1 MLQPQEIEVL
11 YIIPAIRRELAKALI
26 KVNLSQKAVAQI
38 LGITPAAIS
47 QYISEKRA
55 KEVKFNEAFQKLI
68 EESAKKIAQ
77 NHYLVIQEINEL
89 CHDFRKSDLICQVH
103 KQLDVFDNKICDY
116 CKR

>member
-77 NHYLVIQEINEL
+77 NHFLVIQEINEL
-89 CHDFRKSDLICQVH
+89 CQNFRKSDLICQVH
-103 KQLDVFDNKICDY
+103 KQLDTFDNKICDY

>member
-26 KVNLSQKAVAQI
+26 KFNLSQKAVAQT
-38 LGITPAAIS
+38 LGITAAAVS

-55 KEVKFNEAFQKLI
+55 KEVKFNESFQKLI
-68 EESAKKIAQ
+68 DKSAKKIAQ
-77 NHYLVIQEINEL
+77 NHFLVIQEINEL
-89 CHDFRKSDLICQVH
+89 CQDFRKSELICQVH
-103 KQLDVFDNKICDY
+103 KQIDTFDQKICNY